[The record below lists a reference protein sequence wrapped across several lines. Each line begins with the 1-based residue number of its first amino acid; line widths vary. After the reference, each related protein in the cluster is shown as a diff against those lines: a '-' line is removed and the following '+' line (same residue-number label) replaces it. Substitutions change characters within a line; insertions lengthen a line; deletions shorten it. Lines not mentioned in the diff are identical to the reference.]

1 MTTFIFLAT
10 LPGGW
15 VKEHVQN
22 HIGGLG
28 EEEEE
33 LENPVHRRRSSVVIM
48 GMGSGVKLWIG
59 LFKAGDLQWA
69 SEPFTFC
76 FANHQMGSIVT
87 RNPAGF
93 PVRSHDLNM
102 W

>member
-1 MTTFIFLAT
+1 MFL
-10 LPGGW
+10 
-15 VKEHVQN
+15 N

-59 LFKAGDLQWA
+59 LFKAGDLQ
-69 SEPFTFC
+69 
-76 FANHQMGSIVT
+76 
-87 RNPAGF
+87 
-93 PVRSHDLNM
+93 
-102 W
+102 